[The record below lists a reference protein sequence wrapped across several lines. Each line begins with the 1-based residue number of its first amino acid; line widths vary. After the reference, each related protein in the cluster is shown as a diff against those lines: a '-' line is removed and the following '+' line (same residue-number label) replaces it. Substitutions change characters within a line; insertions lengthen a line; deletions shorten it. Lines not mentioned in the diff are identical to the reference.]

1 MARVAIK
8 AGIFNLVITIPL
20 KAPKAVP
27 RASPARMPKNIP
39 PFCIT
44 PAPTAPEKAK
54 TEPTERSMPA
64 PIITKD
70 IPTARKATI
79 EVCLITISI
88 LDMVKN
94 LSDKIEKAVINP
106 IKPINIPYCRIMSLN
121 CKFFIL
127 RYLFSGSKFQ
137 NIFFC

>member
-20 KAPKAVP
+20 KTPKAVP
-27 RASPARMPKNIP
+27 RARPARIPKNTP
-39 PFCIT
+39 PFCIA

-64 PIITKD
+64 PRITKD

-88 LDMVKN
+88 LDIVKN
-94 LSDKIEKAVINP
+94 RSDKIEKAVINP
-106 IKPINIPYCRIMSLN
+106 IKPINIPYRLIIFLN
-121 CKFFIL
+121 CKFFIS
-127 RYLFSGSKFQ
+127 RYLFPYCKF
-137 NIFFC
+137 